1 MTPTKQPKFM
11 NPKRVKKNKTV
22 KVKAWANVNGL
33 NGQFYAACT
42 SKTALEA
49 RSDDGDIII
58 PCTITYSI
66 SATKE
71 RPNK

>member
-1 MTPTKQPKFM
+1 M

-22 KVKAWANVNGL
+22 KGWMITDPKREAP
-33 NGQFYAACT
+33 FAAFFDRD
-42 SKTALEA
+42 EA
-49 RSDDGDIII
+49 RMEMKKHPNFYKNDVLL
-58 PCTITYSI
+58 PVTITYSI